1 MDREVEVRHLTETDA
16 GIVAAERNVTKQHLL
31 IEKLRRDGHDIRLA
45 QKILK
50 QFECTLVI
58 MLETRE
64 KRRAWPVPREDSVS
78 K

>member
-1 MDREVEVRHLTETDA
+1 MRHLTETDA